1 VTGEVEAI
9 LVLVVVHI
17 VAVAFLIWLML
28 DGDRGSWRGWWPRDD
43 GPDDPRPE
51 PPSPGGGGLPLRDAV
66 QSAMRFREPGRL
78 ADRYPAQ
85 RRPSHAPQPGRTRR
99 PA

>member
-1 VTGEVEAI
+1 MTGEVEAI

-28 DGDRGSWRGWWPRDD
+28 DGDRGGWRDWWPRDN

-51 PPSPGGGGLPLRDAV
+51 PPSPGGGGLPLPAALQAAARL
-66 QSAMRFREPGRL
+66 RGPGRL
-78 ADRYPAQ
+78 ADHYP
-85 RRPSHAPQPGRTRR
+85 HARR
-99 PA
+99 PAHLPQPARPRRRV